1 MLVCAVDKINRR
13 MGSTGMVALCFS
25 GVLLKE
31 LEDRKHQSRDLEIV
45 NHVHLRE
52 EEAANGRV
60 SELEQR
66 ELEEGIKT

>member
-1 MLVCAVDKINRR
+1 MASAVGKINR
-13 MGSTGMVALCFS
+13 MIGSTGMVALCFS

-31 LEDRKHQSRDLEIV
+31 LKDRKHLSRDLEIV
-45 NHVHLRE
+45 NHVHLR

-66 ELEEGIKT
+66 ELEEGRKT

>member
-1 MLVCAVDKINRR
+1 
-13 MGSTGMVALCFS
+13 MVALCFS

-31 LEDRKHQSRDLEIV
+31 LKDRKHESRDLEIV

-52 EEAANGRV
+52 EEAANGRI

>member
-1 MLVCAVDKINRR
+1 
-13 MGSTGMVALCFS
+13 MVALRFS

-31 LEDRKHQSRDLEIV
+31 LKDREHLSRDLEIV
-45 NHVHLRE
+45 NHVHLR

>member
-1 MLVCAVDKINRR
+1 MVRAVGKINRR
-13 MGSTGMVALCFS
+13 MRSTGMVALCFS

-31 LEDRKHQSRDLEIV
+31 LKDRKHESRDLEIV

-52 EEAANGRV
+52 EEAANGRI